1 MPLYF
6 RLLGFLKPH
15 LKYFVPAVFSMS
27 LLAFTSGISLTTIVP
42 VTQIIFE
49 SHVSAPPFNA
59 EHYTIKDLLRFDRH
73 AVIQLIGG
81 SSIEERLFRVCVF
94 IFLIFL
100 IKNIFWYI
108 QNYFVIRV
116 EQGVIRDLRNVIY
129 EKYHSLPLTFFHEKR
144 AGELISR
151 VTNDVTLVRG
161 AVCNGLSDL
170 IRNIFL
176 FIFYLTVALLA
187 SWRMALAALI
197 VFPPAILIISLIGRK
212 LRINS
217 TITQEKMAAVTSIIQ
232 ETVMGIRVVKAFS
245 MEKFEIYRFARQVGD
260 YFKTMVRLTRI
271 ASLGV
276 PLTELLGAA
285 AGALILWYGGRQ
297 IISGGDLTTST
308 FMLFMLAAFSMID
321 PIKKISQVNIDI
333 QQGLAASKRIFEI
346 LDTPP
351 AITDKK
357 EAINLDGFRSE
368 IRYEHVNFSYG
379 ENEFSLKDIDFKLKR
394 GEILALVGPSG
405 GGKSTIVD
413 LLPRFYDPDS
423 GRVTIDGIDIRD
435 VSLGSLRSLLG
446 IVTQDTIL
454 FNDTIAA
461 NIAYGSADISPDRL
475 KSAATAA
482 FADEFIERFPN
493 GYDTMIGDRGVRL
506 SGGQRQRLAIARAL
520 FKDPPILIFDEATSS
535 LDSESELLIQ
545 KAIDNLLAGR
555 TVIVVAHRL
564 STIRNADKI
573 LVVKD
578 GRIAEQGSHEELIRK
593 NGEYKKLY
601 DIQFIET

>member
-15 LKYFVPAVFSMS
+15 LKYFIPAVFSMS
-27 LLAFTSGISLTTIVP
+27 LLAFTSGVSLTTIVP

-49 SHVSAPPFNA
+49 ANVSIQPNA
-59 EHYTIKDLLRFDRH
+59 EQYTIKDLLRFDRR

-81 SSIEERLFRVCVF
+81 DSIEERLFRVCVF

-100 IKNIFWYI
+100 IKNIFWYV

-197 VFPPAILIISLIGRK
+197 VFPPAILIISLIGRR

-232 ETVMGIRVVKAFS
+232 ETVSGIRVVKAFG
-245 MEKFEIYRFARQVGD
+245 MEKFEISRFSRQVGD
-260 YFKTMVRLTRI
+260 YFKTMVRLTRT

-346 LDTPP
+346 IDTPP
-351 AITDKK
+351 SIIDKRT
-357 EAINLDGFRSE
+357 AVIIDGFRSV
-368 IRYEHVNFSYG
+368 IRYEHVCFSYG
-379 ENEFSLKDIDFKLKR
+379 ENEFSLKDIDFELKR

-413 LLPRFYDPDS
+413 LLPRFYDPDT
-423 GRVTIDGIDIRD
+423 GRVTIDGKDIRD
-435 VSLGSLRSLLG
+435 ISIGSLRSLLG

-461 NIAYGSADISPDRL
+461 NIAYGSADVSPDRL
-475 KSAATAA
+475 KSAAAAA

-573 LVVKD
+573 LVIKG
-578 GRIAEQGSHEELIRK
+578 GRIAEQGSHEELIK
-593 NGEYKKLY
+593 KDGEYKRLY
-601 DIQFIET
+601 DIQFVES